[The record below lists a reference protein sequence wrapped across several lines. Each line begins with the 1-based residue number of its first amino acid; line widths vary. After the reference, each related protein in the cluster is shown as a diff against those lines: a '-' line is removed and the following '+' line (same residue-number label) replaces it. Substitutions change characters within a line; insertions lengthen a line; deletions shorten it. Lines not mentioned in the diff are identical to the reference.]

1 MFGGKHPSNIS
12 SSEYEKIRIQLGYKS
27 YSNADKK
34 FLCRSKVD
42 IHIILTA
49 IVTQS
54 MSFVFRLLLLW
65 STYSEFSH
73 FRLLRPFTS
82 SLGPNSKLIFLSP
95 TSIIIAA
102 AIRYTSSGQ

>member
-1 MFGGKHPSNIS
+1 MTWMFGGKHPSNIS
-12 SSEYEKIRIQLGYKS
+12 SSEYEK
-27 YSNADKK
+27 
-34 FLCRSKVD
+34 